1 MISFLE
7 TETLSVK
14 FASPTS
20 ATKNFWFKDQIFREA
35 KVMSI
40 VPVSSGLVGW
50 LVVVPKQWRAIRL
63 SIQYL
68 DTATPTRNALRIT
81 HHIHNF

>member
-50 LVVVPKQWRAIRL
+50 LVGCCTQVVACDPLIHT
-63 SIQYL
+63 QYL
-68 DTATPTRNALRIT
+68 DTATPTGLL
-81 HHIHNF
+81 